1 MELDIDIDS
10 ITETDGES
18 NLIAVKSVTDDE
30 VVLEGYGIVFNT
42 QDLHGEMFTP
52 ETDLMLENVKAV
64 PVLWEHTATGV
75 SDILGYARHI
85 KTDEFGVLFELTLKR
100 SNKYVE
106 MVKKLVERGRLGLS
120 TGALPQ
126 TIQRDGSVIKRWQV
140 GELTTTVTP
149 AEFRTLGVRQ
159 VKSEIEMTA
168 ESSPEDTGVSVEL
181 PEIIE
186 KEEEV
191 KSTIIVLDSEEKMEI
206 KEDAVVAKSQL
217 DLVQEQLNR
226 VMGLLESTPAAKAGY
241 ITSDGGTADA
251 TTKSFGDWLTAVR
264 RGDEARLTKVYG
276 STKDLGEGTGAAG
289 GFLVPTEYAT
299 NLLQVAA
306 MQNQVYSR
314 VQKVPVRG
322 ESGTYPALDQ
332 YVTPVAGSGQTAAAA
347 GVTAAMTQAGATFT
361 ETEPK
366 FSMLNWRLAKIGG
379 LTEVENELV
388 EDSPFAIEALL
399 RGLFAVAIAAKNER
413 NILRGTG
420 VGEPLGIL
428 NAPAAIG
435 ISDATT
441 DKFAWADVAAMYARF
456 KGVGGQPT
464 WIIHPSVWPQIMVMA
479 NGTGNVWQANVQ
491 AGPTNVLN
499 GYPIIVSEHL
509 PQLGNT
515 GSVILADLTGYLMF
529 ERPGLSIAYSAEA
542 GFSRDVGTWRFKTRN
557 DGKPWL
563 LNTIKLADPQ
573 GSYSVSP
580 FLYLVRD

>member
-1 MELDIDIDS
+1 MEIEFDIDS
-10 ITETDGES
+10 ITEDGEQS
-18 NLIAVKSVTDDE
+18 NLISVKSVTDEE

-42 QDLHGEMFTP
+42 EDLHGEVFTP

-75 SDILGYARHI
+75 TDILGFARHV
-85 KTDEFGVLFELTLKR
+85 KTDDFGVLFELTLRK
-100 SNKYVE
+100 SNKYVQ
-106 MVKKLVERGRLGLS
+106 MVKKLVEKGRLGLS

-126 TIQRDGSVIKRWQV
+126 TIQREGSVIKRWQI
-140 GELTTTVTP
+140 GELTTTVSP
-149 AEFRTLGVRQ
+149 AEFRTLGVRA
-159 VKSEIEMTA
+159 KSEEMMA
-168 ESSPEDTGVSVEL
+168 ESSQGVEL

-186 KEEEV
+186 EKQEV
-191 KSTIIVLDSEEKMEI
+191 KSDIVIVDSEEKMENV
-206 KEDAVVAKSQL
+206 DGAVTKSQF
-217 DLVQEQLNR
+217 DTVQAQLER
-226 VMGLLESTPAAKAGY
+226 VMALLESTPAAKAGY
-241 ITSDGGTADA
+241 ITSDGGSAD
-251 TTKSFGDWLTAVR
+251 TSIKSFGDWLTAVR
-264 RGDEARLTKVYG
+264 RGDEKRLVTVYG
-276 STKDLGEGTGAAG
+276 STKDLGEGSGSAG

-332 YVTPVAGSGQTAAAA
+332 YVTPAAGTGATAAAA

-479 NGTGNVWQANVQ
+479 NGTDNVWQANVQ

-529 ERPGLSIAYSAEA
+529 ERPGLSIAYSSEV

-573 GSYSVSP
+573 GSYTVSP

>member
-1 MELDIDIDS
+1 MELEFDIDS
-10 ITETDGES
+10 ITEDGAES
-18 NLIAVKSVTDDE
+18 NLITVKSVTDE
-30 VVLEGYGIVFNT
+30 EIVLEGYGVVFNT
-42 QDLHGEMFTP
+42 EDLHGEVFTP
-52 ETDLMLENVKAV
+52 ETDFLLETVKSV

-75 SDILGYARHI
+75 SDILGFARHI
-85 KTDEFGVLFELTLKR
+85 KTDDFGVLFELTLNR
-100 SNKYVE
+100 SNKYVA

-159 VKSEIEMTA
+159 VKNEMMA
-168 ESSPEDTGVSVEL
+168 ESSHDEEL
-181 PEIIE
+181 PEIKEE
-186 KEEEV
+186 KEEV
-191 KSTIIVLDSEEKMEI
+191 KSTIVVIDSEEKMDNVE
-206 KEDAVVAKSQL
+206 EGAVTKSQF
-217 DLVQEQLNR
+217 DSVQAQLEK
-226 VMGLLESTPAAKAGY
+226 VMSLLENTPAAKAGY
-241 ITSDGGTADA
+241 ITSDGGTAD
-251 TTKSFGDWLTAVR
+251 TTIKSFGDWLTAVR
-264 RGDEARLTKVYG
+264 RGDEVRLTKVYG
-276 STKDLGEGTGAAG
+276 STKDLGEGVGSAG
-289 GFLVPTEYAT
+289 GFLVPSEYAE

-332 YVTPVAGSGQTAAAA
+332 YVTPVAGSGQTSGAA

-366 FSMLNWRLAKIGG
+366 FAMLNWRLAKIGG

-464 WIIHPSVWPQIMVMA
+464 WVIHPSVWPQIMVMA
-479 NGTGNVWQANVQ
+479 NGTDNVWQANVQ

-515 GSVILADLTGYLMF
+515 GSVILADLSGYLMF
-529 ERPGLSIAYSAEA
+529 ERPGLSIAYSAEV

-573 GSYSVSP
+573 GSYTVSP